1 MAEYKSCL
9 ASFGIIWPDMCGQS
23 PAELSRAGFFS
34 CGVGDHIRCF
44 YCGGGLVN
52 FIPSD
57 DPWTL
62 HARYYPNC
70 IYLNLKKDRAFIKN
84 AVRFSPPRLTKPI
97 GKTLINALL
106 QGLDYFNGLAATVR
120 FPYIALR
127 GALREY
133 LKIKNDI
140 LPLLGESNC
149 EEVLLWFLDRV
160 DESEDTDAV
169 TESPLEILSSQG
181 VIFPS
186 PVPPVVEVDERVD
199 VVVAEENAM
208 PGVARFYCKVC
219 FTQEINTVLIPC
231 WHMVIC
237 LDSVTRCDKCP
248 VCRGDVVHLLLP
260 IIS

>member
-1 MAEYKSCL
+1 MAGYKTRL

-84 AVRFSPPRLTKPI
+84 AVPFSPPRPTIPVDE
-97 GKTLINALL
+97 TLINALL
-106 QGLDYFNGLAATVR
+106 HGLDYYSGLAATVR

-133 LKIKNDI
+133 LKIKKDI
-140 LPLLGESNC
+140 LPLLSESNC
-149 EEVLLWFLDRV
+149 VEVLLWFLDGV
-160 DESEDTDAV
+160 DESEDTGAV
-169 TESPLEILSSQG
+169 TESPLEVLSSQG
-181 VIFPS
+181 VIFPR
-186 PVPPVVEVDERVD
+186 PVPPVVEVDEQE
-199 VVVAEENAM
+199 EENAM

-231 WHMVIC
+231 RHMVIC
-237 LDSVTRCDKCP
+237 LDCVTRCDKCP

>member
-1 MAEYKSCL
+1 MAEYKSRL

-23 PAELSRAGFFS
+23 SAELSRAGLFS
-34 CGVGDHIRCF
+34 CGIGDHIRCF

-52 FIPSD
+52 FIPLG

-84 AVRFSPPRLTKPI
+84 AVPFSPPRLTKPI
-97 GKTLINALL
+97 DETLINALL
-106 QGLDYFNGLAATVR
+106 HGLDYFNGLAATVR
-120 FPYIALR
+120 LPYIALR

-133 LKIKNDI
+133 LKIKKDI

-169 TESPLEILSSQG
+169 PETPLGVLSSQG
-181 VIFPS
+181 VIFPR
-186 PVPPVVEVDERVD
+186 PVPPVVEVDERV
-199 VVVAEENAM
+199 EENAM

-231 WHMVIC
+231 RDMVIC
-237 LDSVTRCDKCP
+237 LDCVTRCDKCP

>member
-1 MAEYKSCL
+1 MAGYKTRL

-84 AVRFSPPRLTKPI
+84 AVPFSPPRPTIPVDE
-97 GKTLINALL
+97 TLINALL
-106 QGLDYFNGLAATVR
+106 HGLDYYSGLAATVR

-133 LKIKNDI
+133 LKIKKDI
-140 LPLLGESNC
+140 LPLLSESNC
-149 EEVLLWFLDRV
+149 VEVLLWFLDGV

-169 TESPLEILSSQG
+169 TESPLEVLSSEG
-181 VIFPS
+181 VIFPR
-186 PVPPVVEVDERVD
+186 PVPSIVEVDEQE
-199 VVVAEENAM
+199 EENAM
-208 PGVARFYCKVC
+208 PGVARFYCK
-219 FTQEINTVLIPC
+219 TVSN
-231 WHMVIC
+231 VDC
-237 LDSVTRCDKCP
+237 LLT
-248 VCRGDVVHLLLP
+248 LM
-260 IIS
+260 